1 MTTFESGF
9 LEKQKGRIERR
20 IQKYKDPER
29 IKDELLSG
37 DVSPYTSY
45 KQEKLIPILEKA
57 LKKITNGD
65 YGICEN
71 CGKEIEEPRLKL
83 VPAAELCMICIPQK
97 KKKG

>member
-1 MTTFESGF
+1 MATFESGF

-20 IQKYKDPER
+20 IQKYKDPVR

-37 DVSPYTSY
+37 KTSPYTDY
-45 KQEKLIPILEKA
+45 KQEKLVPILEKT
-57 LKKITNGD
+57 LQKIRNGD

-71 CGKEIEEPRLKL
+71 CGQIIEEQRLKL
-83 VPAAELCMICIPQK
+83 VPAAELCMNCIPK